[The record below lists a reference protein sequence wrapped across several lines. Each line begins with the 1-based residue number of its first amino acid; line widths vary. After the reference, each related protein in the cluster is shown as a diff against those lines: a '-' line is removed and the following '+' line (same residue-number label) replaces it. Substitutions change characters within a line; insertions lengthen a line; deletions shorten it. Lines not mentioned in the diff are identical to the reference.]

1 MEIPALYTVFRG
13 GSVRAGQVTYT
24 DGKMILDEKLQTAR
38 DMFRESDERT
48 DVVVVDVR
56 GFNRKNMDDILLM
69 EMIIPGS
76 DIWYLTYVRD
86 IEDIFDGFMGD
97 ISKIMI
103 PYHTVRNKM
112 VLKEIYDVS
121 DCCIPVLF
129 SSVYNLDDIISG
141 LTNVF
146 RIGFAEAVVYDID
159 DVVSEGDWTILKSK
173 FDNVM
178 PYLRNRSRIEML
190 RSIGYDR
197 IIVDHQF

>member
-1 MEIPALYTVFRG
+1 MEIPALYAVFRG
-13 GSVRAGQVTYT
+13 GSIMTGQVTYT
-24 DGKMILDEKLQTAR
+24 GGKMTLDERLQAAR
-38 DMFRESDERT
+38 DMFREFDERT

-56 GFNRKNMDDILLM
+56 GLNRRNMDDILLM

-76 DIWYLTYVRD
+76 DIWYLTHVKD

-97 ISKIMI
+97 VSKIMI

-121 DCCIPVLF
+121 DSCIPVLF
-129 SSVYNLDDIISG
+129 SSVYDLDGMISG
-141 LTNVF
+141 LANVF
-146 RIGFAEAVVYDID
+146 RIGYAEAVVYDID

-178 PYLRNRSRIEML
+178 PHVRNRSRIEML
-190 RSIGYDR
+190 RSLGYDR